1 MYALQRFLY
10 SNLYLQEFSIVI
22 PDAEADEIQ
31 TVDQGVYPFH
41 VTWNIR

>member
-1 MYALQRFLY
+1 MYALQHFLCN
-10 SNLYLQEFSIVI
+10 NLNLQEFGIVI

-31 TVDQGVYPFH
+31 TVDQGVYSFH